1 MFFTRTYTVYP
12 YQEGL
17 LYRDGV
23 FQRTLGAGK
32 YRFRGRSWELNIVD
46 LRPRFNVVPG
56 QEILTKDLLPV
67 KLSIVC
73 SYLLTD
79 SKLFHES
86 SYSPEHEIYLQVQ
99 LVMREVVAEF
109 DLDDCLTKVDAL
121 SEAVRAK
128 SVEIFP
134 RYGLELTDVS
144 VRDIMIPPQLKKA
157 SLAVMVAQKEA
168 LASLE
173 KARGEAASLRT
184 LLNAANL
191 IKDYPE
197 LLQLRTL
204 QALETGKSGSAI
216 IDFTKKS

>member
-1 MFFTRTYTVYP
+1 MFFSQSYTVYGF
-12 YQEGL
+12 QEGL
-17 LYRDGV
+17 IYRNGV
-23 FQRTLGAGK
+23 FQRSVGAGK
-32 YRFRGRSWELNIVD
+32 YKFRGKGWEVTVVD
-46 LRPRFNVVPG
+46 TRTRFNIVPG

-67 KLSIVC
+67 KLSLVC
-73 SYLLTD
+73 TYD
-79 SKLFHES
+79 MVDAKLYHES
-86 SYSPEHEIYLQVQ
+86 SFSPDHEIYLQVQ
-99 LVMREVVAEF
+99 LVMREVIADY
-109 DLDDCLTKVDAL
+109 DLDDCLTKVEAV
-121 SEAVRAK
+121 SEAVRTRA
-128 SVEIFP
+128 VDIYP
-134 RYGLELTDVS
+134 RYGLSLTDVK

-191 IKDYPE
+191 IKEHPE